1 MMGDKF
7 KFTSFKKRN
16 VKHVTFEDD
25 TRGNVKCIGNSLIIE
40 HVLLIYN
47 LKYNLLNSSQFCD
60 RCNRVIFKF
69 LLCLIIHI
77 IDNKIIL
84 VGKRLGNTYVIN

>member
-1 MMGDKF
+1 M
-7 KFTSFKKRN
+7 N

-25 TRGNVKCIGNSLIIE
+25 TRENVKRIRNSLIIE

-47 LKYNLLNSSQFCD
+47 LKYNLLNSNQFCN

-69 LLCLIIHI
+69 VLCLIIHI
-77 IDNKIIL
+77 IGNKIIL
-84 VGKRLGNTYVIN
+84 IGKKLGNTYVIN